1 MGGLFLACHP
11 TVWRRFM
18 LNTWIRELVD
28 SGVLRLGDGGFTLPG
43 YPGFR
48 VIVDPQLTETP
59 TGSVGPIVG
68 SVSPPGLFLGE
79 APVEA
84 AKYRDEKI
92 GYTGYIIRQWLEP
105 KVVLDD
111 ACDMICT

>member
-1 MGGLFLACHP
+1 
-11 TVWRRFM
+11 V

-28 SGVLRLGDGGFTLPG
+28 SGVMRLGEGGFSLPS

-68 SVSPPGLFLGE
+68 SLYPPGILFGE
-79 APVEA
+79 GPVEA

-105 KVVLDD
+105 KVVLNDCLD
-111 ACDMICT
+111 IICT